1 MVGPVGPPGLTV
13 SGGLPLCCAY
23 VDKKAVYVNSE
34 SQRVKTEGIMNQKVQ
49 HSISVHHG
57 MPS

>member
-34 SQRVKTEGIMNQKVQ
+34 SK
-49 HSISVHHG
+49 
-57 MPS
+57 